1 MKTILVPTDFSPQAE
16 NAIDLAIQI
25 AKHAQDVKIKILHV
39 IESETG
45 VAFSDTADAG
55 FVNMEHQL
63 FMAQYLEKREKKLK
77 EDMFSLAAQD
87 RFVGLEVGTDI
98 EVGNPFQSI
107 SKAIANHQADLLIMG
122 TQGAS
127 GMEEVLIG
135 SNTEKV
141 VRNANCPVITLKQHV
156 NIDDIKD
163 IVVATDLKDDHSVMI
178 GELQKLQKFTGAKLH
193 FLKVN
198 TPNHFHTNRFVN
210 GEFAKFEEKYKLTN
224 YTVNIY
230 NDATEE
236 DGVIYFAEDIGA
248 SMIALGTHGRT
259 GLLHL
264 LSGSIAEDLVNHS
277 KIPVWTLSL
286 KK

>member
-25 AKHAQDVKIKILHV
+25 AKKADNVQLKILHV
-39 IESETG
+39 LE
-45 VAFSDTADAG
+45 SDTSVGMNDFG
-55 FVNMEHQL
+55 EGNTVNIEQQV
-63 FMAQYLEKREKKLK
+63 FMAQYLEKRKEKIK
-77 EDMFSLAAQD
+77 EDMIALVAQE
-87 RFVGLEVGTDI
+87 RFVGLEVDGET

-107 SKAIANHQADLLIMG
+107 SKAIANHQADLVIMG

-141 VRNANCPVITLKQHV
+141 VRHSKCPVITLKQHLE
-156 NIDDIKD
+156 IGSIKN
-163 IVVATDLKDDHSVMI
+163 IVVATNLKDDHSDLI
-178 GELQKLQKFTGAKLH
+178 KQLQKLQKFTGAQLH

-198 TPNHFHTNRFVN
+198 TPNHFHTDRQAKK
-210 GEFAKFEEKYKLTN
+210 EFAAYEAKYNLSN
-224 YTVNIY
+224 YTTNTY

-248 SMIALGTHGRT
+248 DMIALSTHGRS
-259 GLLHL
+259 GLLHI
-264 LSGSIAEDLVNHS
+264 LSGSIAEDLVNHA
-277 KIPVWTLSL
+277 KIPVWTLSM

>member
-25 AKHAQDVKIKILHV
+25 AKRAEDVKIKILHV
-39 IESETG
+39 VENESG
-45 VAFSDTADAG
+45 VAIGGTADAG
-55 FVNMEHQL
+55 YVNMEHQV
-63 FMAQYLEKREKKLK
+63 FMAKYLEKRQEKLN
-77 EDMFSLAAQD
+77 EDMISLAAQE
-87 RFVGLEVGTDI
+87 RFVGIEVGTEI

-107 SKAIANHQADLLIMG
+107 SKGIASHQADLLIMG

-141 VRNANCPVITLKQHV
+141 VRNANCPVITLKEHV

-163 IVVATDLKDDHSVMI
+163 IVVATNLKDDHSIMI
-178 GELQKLQKFTGAKLH
+178 GELKKLQKVTGAKLH

-198 TPNHFHTNRFVN
+198 TPNHFHIDRHVKS
-210 GEFAKFEEKYKLTN
+210 EFEKFEKQYELDN

-259 GLLHL
+259 GLMHL
-264 LSGSIAEDLVNHS
+264 LSGSIAEDLVNHA

-286 KK
+286 KR